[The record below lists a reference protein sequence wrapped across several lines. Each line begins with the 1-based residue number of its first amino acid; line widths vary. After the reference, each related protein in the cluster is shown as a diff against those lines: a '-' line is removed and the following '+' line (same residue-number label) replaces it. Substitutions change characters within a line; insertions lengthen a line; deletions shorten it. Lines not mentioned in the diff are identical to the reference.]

1 MIEYWDFDIY
11 GYDASG
17 PSGMGMMTTLPVDD
31 ERDLVAELREV
42 VEEVTRTKL
51 PKQPARPMGFL

>member
-1 MIEYWDFDIY
+1 MIEYWDFYTY
-11 GYDASG
+11 GYDASAPAWQG
-17 PSGMGMMTTLPVDD
+17 TQSTLPAES

-51 PKQPARPMGFL
+51 PAPPARRIGFL